1 MSDRWLLKPGMPIV
15 RPTVFALLA
24 VIGAVAAVPAHAQ
37 FNPFEAIFGP
47 FRPPADVPGG
57 RRLPPG
63 PPPSQYPPDT
73 RLPPGPPPSQQY
85 PQQYPPS
92 ARLPPGVQT
101 LPGHSALV
109 VHSAFATSAPWQPP
123 SRRAPIAKPGRWDR
137 R

>member
-57 RRLPPG
+57 RRLARAPRPPQSPPEPGRRGG
-63 PPPSQYPPDT
+63 PPP
-73 RLPPGPPPSQQY
+73 
-85 PQQYPPS
+85 PQNSPQKSPQRPPPS
-92 ARLPPGVQT
+92 ARLPPGVQPQP
-101 LPGHSALV
+101 LPPPGGGAARPPPPRRPS
-109 VHSAFATSAPWQPP
+109 QPGEP
-123 SRRAPIAKPGRWDR
+123 P
-137 R
+137 